1 MDNENRSGTNT
12 VKGSR
17 DYYVIDIM
25 HVLKALWMR
34 AWIIVLAGIIAA
46 GIGFS
51 VAAFVIT
58 PQYSSSV
65 MLYVNNSSFSLGNTN
80 FSISSSEI
88 MAAQSLVKTYS
99 VILKNRTTLDK
110 VIEKSGVEYDY
121 NTLYH
126 MITASAVNE
135 TEIMRVTVVSAD
147 PYEAARI
154 ANCIAEVL
162 PVRIAEI
169 IEGSSMEV
177 VDRAV
182 ANPQKISPSITKYT
196 AVGLML
202 GVLLSAAVLCVIAIM
217 DGTVHDE
224 EYVLNTYD
232 YPVLAKIP
240 DLVGMGNK
248 RYGYGYR
255 RYGYY
260 YRKYGAY
267 SNYGTYGQNAQNG
280 GDGEKGGQA

>member
-12 VKGSR
+12 NKSSR

-34 AWIIVLAGIIAA
+34 AWIIVMAGIIAA
-46 GIGFS
+46 GVGFS
-51 VAAFVIT
+51 IAAFLIT

-110 VIEKSGVEYDY
+110 VIERSGVDYDY
-121 NTLYH
+121 DTLYK

-135 TEIMRVTVVSAD
+135 TEIMRVTVISDD

-162 PVRIAEI
+162 PVRISEI

-196 AVGLML
+196 AMGLML
-202 GVLLSAAVLCVIAIM
+202 GVFLSAAVLAVIAIM
-217 DGTVHDE
+217 DGTIHDE

-240 DLVGMGNK
+240 DLVGMGGK
-248 RYGYGYR
+248 RYGYGYK

-267 SNYGTYGQNAQNG
+267 SNYGTYGNNAQSGSN
-280 GDGEKGGQA
+280 DQKGGQA

>member
-1 MDNENRSGTNT
+1 MDNENRSGTN
-12 VKGSR
+12 KSSR
-17 DYYVIDIM
+17 DFYVIDIM
-25 HVLKALWMR
+25 HVLKALWQR

-46 GIGFS
+46 GVGFS

-58 PQYSSSV
+58 PQYSSSA

-126 MITASAVNE
+126 MISASAVND
-135 TEIMRVTVVSAD
+135 TEIMRVTVISDD

-162 PVRIAEI
+162 PVRISEI

-217 DGTVHDE
+217 DGTIHDE

-240 DLVGMGNK
+240 DLVGMGGK
-248 RYGYGYR
+248 RYGYGYK
-255 RYGYY
+255 RYSYY

-267 SNYGTYGQNAQNG
+267 SNYGTYGQSNSSE
-280 GDGEKGGQA
+280 GDEKGGKE